1 MKFLRD
7 PLGRPIKRLYFKTE
21 ELDERCERIIR
32 DFMHRRSGGFRL
44 PIPTDEIVRMI
55 EAEADDLDMYA
66 NLPEGQDGF
75 TEFFVDRKPR
85 VQISRRLS
93 DPRYENRLRTTLGH
107 EYGHVWFHAPLWRE
121 SGRDSDRRP
130 AARSWRCE
138 RDTIVTASENDW
150 MEWQAAYISGALLM
164 PRTNVIVL
172 TNQVAKS
179 YGGAAPVVLDATAG
193 RDLIQQ
199 VRKRFQV
206 SEQAAQVRL
215 SRLGLLSEE

>member
-1 MKFLRD
+1 
-7 PLGRPIKRLYFKTE
+7 
-21 ELDERCERIIR
+21 
-32 DFMHRRSGGFRL
+32 
-44 PIPTDEIVRMI
+44 MI
-55 EAEADDLDMYA
+55 EAEADDLDIYA

-138 RDTIVTASENDW
+138 RNTIVTASENDW

-172 TNQVAKS
+172 TNQVAER
-179 YGGAAPVVLDATAG
+179 YGGAAPVLLDAPAG
-193 RDLIQQ
+193 CDLIQQ

-206 SEQAAQVRL
+206 WEQAAQVRL
-215 SRLGLLSEE
+215 SRLGLLSEK

>member
-32 DFMHRRSGGFRL
+32 DFMDRRSGGFKL

-164 PRTNVIVL
+164 PRTSVIVL
-172 TNQVAKS
+172 TNQVAES
-179 YGGAAPVVLDATAG
+179 YGGAAPVVLDTTAG

-215 SRLGLLSEE
+215 SRLGLVVEE